1 MTGWIG
7 NVDSAAWANEYFREV
22 LFTSPRLQLVVMT
35 LQPGEEIGLEV
46 HDEHDQ
52 FIHLVSGRATVTM
65 GPSRDA
71 VTEAHDAE
79 AGWGILVP
87 AGTWHNVINRG
98 EIELKL
104 STLYAPPHH
113 PEGTVHRTKADATE
127 AELA

>member
-1 MTGWIG
+1 M
-7 NVDSAAWANEYFREV
+7 REN
-22 LFTSPRLQLVVMT
+22 LDRCRLQLVVMT

-52 FIHLVSGRATVTM
+52 FIRLVSGRATVTM
-65 GPSRDA
+65 GPSMDTVA
-71 VTEAHDAE
+71 EAHDAE
-79 AGWGILVP
+79 SGWGILVP

-104 STLYAPPHH
+104 STLYAPPQH

-127 AELA
+127 AELAWHVPDPPARGALPGLSA